1 MKASF
6 VIFVFCGFLNCL
18 TGTAKPYSPPED
30 EVMQT
35 IQHLFEGMRKG
46 DSTMVRSAFYKQ
58 ARLLTVVTQDEAVLH
73 EGSVNKFVEAVGT
86 PHEEVWDERIS
97 DYEVNIDGDLASVW
111 TPYTFY
117 LGDQLLHCGVNAFQ
131 LFRSASGWKIIQI
144 TDTRRKT
151 GCEE

>member
-1 MKASF
+1 MKVSF
-6 VIFVFCGFLNCL
+6 VIFVLCGFLNCL
-18 TGTAKPYSPPED
+18 AVTAKPHSPPED

-35 IQHLFEGMRKG
+35 IQQLFDGMRKG
-46 DSTMVRSAFYKQ
+46 DSTMVRSAFYKG
-58 ARLLTVVTQDEAVLH
+58 ARLLTVVTQDATVLH
-73 EGSVNKFVEAVGT
+73 EGSVDKFVEAVET

-97 DYEVNIDGDLASVW
+97 NYEVKIDGELASVW
-111 TPYTFY
+111 APYTFY

-131 LFRSASGWKIIQI
+131 LFRSESGWKIIQI